1 MPRQGRQPRLTA
13 PQTSS
18 STQTRRSKKS
28 RPASTSKTNSATTST
43 NALDVYSYEPG
54 QKRAR
59 GDVDP
64 AAKAKAGATD
74 NKKRSAKHSAARK
87 RTRNDDDDQA
97 EADSDSEMDDDEMMG
112 FYGDGIVE
120 FTGVKP
126 ANLKMGI
133 DSDDDG
139 HANDSAQ
146 DDDEDEDID
155 SDEAAGTDDDE
166 PLARKEQTRKP
177 KTQRKTEKAVQFD
190 INLDEDAAHSR
201 DGSDEEDEDED
212 EDGEG
217 FVDASEMLDMGAEY
231 SDEDESEDEEENHE
245 QQGQGDEVTSDS
257 DLDDEDEGDLDR
269 LADFVNGLDGK
280 KRKSDNQE
288 QDGGNKRKR
297 VVLKERTEAIPEGE
311 FVAVG
316 ARDAATDKVNLD
328 DLLGSFADSK
338 DPRLAS
344 LRKTLKPLAP
354 QSGSSLNATP
364 STSKSHLKAAG
375 PIAAPLPARLQDK
388 IDREAAYNQTK
399 EEVDKWNDT
408 VRRMKGESGLGNEGA
423 RHERLS
429 LPLMGGAGDVH
440 RDPNANDWSA
450 KFKPTNDLE
459 SSIQSLLESSQMS
472 QAALRKQEKQALATL
487 NPEDLAKRQA
497 ELRKQRD
504 LMYQAERK
512 ARRVA
517 KIKSKTYRRIHRKN
531 RDKDGVEGGMSLE
544 DLAELD
550 KIDGG
555 DRVAEEKARLE
566 ILRARERAT
575 LKHSSKGGRWSRT
588 DIGGLD
594 GLDEERNAAVRDM
607 VAKGEQL
614 RRRIAGVDSDEE
626 RDEFDSDDSEEDDED
641 ADVNQIK
648 LTAFDELKSLEEK
661 EAALKA
667 SQPKAKGVMGMKFMQ
682 DALRR
687 NEARANAQA
696 DELRRTLEGLDEQGN
711 AAGDDDDEAPTAMS
725 EQVGGNLGRMVFGPS
740 AGSTKAPSAG
750 SEDDDEPQQQR
761 SFSKPHT
768 SKPSSSLEVATTKP
782 AKRSPLS
789 ASAQPAED
797 VNPWLA
803 LADEDQMSKLS
814 RKANKAAVTKDA
826 RDADKVANKVS
837 RHKAKQDDARMAER
851 EDAQV
856 DIDPSVVMSL
866 PQKAADKPQINERAA
881 SRKHL
886 ASAQVVDDDSGDDD
900 VEGDQ
905 DIEQDED
912 EIDAQRGKGKA
923 AIQQRELVAKA
934 FAGDNV
940 LEDFEEEK
948 RRIVA
953 HDAPQEEDAT
963 LPGWGSWAGKGV
975 KKPKKNAKKFI
986 KKTAGVDPTTRKD
999 ASLNHVIISERK
1011 DKKAQ
1016 KYMLKD
1022 LPFPYTSAA
1031 QHEHKLR
1038 TPMGPEW
1045 STSTI
1050 LRDQTMP
1057 SVLVKPGVTI
1067 RPVDRKI

>member
-1 MPRQGRQPRLTA
+1 MARQGRQPRQNA

-18 STQTRRSKKS
+18 AASSERARRPPKK
-28 RPASTSKTNSATTST
+28 ATHAAAQERADT
-43 NALDVYSYEPG
+43 LDVYSYEPR
-54 QKRAR
+54 QNKAR

-64 AAKAKAGATD
+64 AAKAKANAADRSTRA
-74 NKKRSAKHSAARK
+74 NKARK
-87 RTRNDDDDQA
+87 RTRKGDEDGDGDHIDDD
-97 EADSDSEMDDDEMMG
+97 DSEMDDDELMG

-133 DSDDDG
+133 DSEDDADD
-139 HANDSAQ
+139 NDRN
-146 DDDEDEDID
+146 DDTDDEEIN
-155 SDEAAGTDDDE
+155 SDDAAGSDDDE
-166 PLARKEQTRKP
+166 PLARKEHVRKP
-177 KTQRKTEKAVQFD
+177 KKATKAVQFD
-190 INLDEDAAHSR
+190 INLDEDAAE
-201 DGSDEEDEDED
+201 DLSDDEDEDEDED

-231 SDEDESEDEEENHE
+231 SEDDDDDENEAQRSAQRDEM
-245 QQGQGDEVTSDS
+245 SDS
-257 DLDDEDEGDLDR
+257 DATEDEQGDLEK
-269 LADFVNGLDGK
+269 LTAFVDGLDGK
-280 KRKSDNQE
+280 KRKLDDQE
-288 QDGGNKRKR
+288 RDGGGKRKR

-316 ARDAATDKVNLD
+316 SRDTATDKVNLD

-354 QSGSSLNATP
+354 ASNSALSAKPT
-364 STSKSHLKAAG
+364 TVKSHLKSTG

-388 IDREAAYNQTK
+388 VDREAAYNQTK
-399 EEVDKWNDT
+399 QEVDKWNET
-408 VRRMKGESGLGNEGA
+408 VRRMKGESGLGSEGA

-429 LPLMGGAGDVH
+429 LPLVGGAGDVH
-440 RDPNANDWSA
+440 RDANANDWSA
-450 KFKPTNDLE
+450 KFTPTNDLE
-459 SSIQSLLESSQMS
+459 ASIQSLLESSQMS
-472 QAALRKQEKQALATL
+472 QSALRKQEKQALATL
-487 NPEDLAKRQA
+487 KPEDLAKRQA

-517 KIKSKTYRRIHRKN
+517 KIKSKTYRKIHRKR
-531 RDKDGVEGGMSLE
+531 RDKDGVEGGLSLE

-555 DRVAEEKARLE
+555 DRVSEEKARLE
-566 ILRARERAT
+566 ILRAKERAT

-614 RRRIAGVDSDEE
+614 RRRIAGVDSDE
-626 RDEFDSDDSEEDDED
+626 DQNEFDEDDESD
-641 ADVNQIK
+641 DDDDCADIDQIK
-648 LTAFDELKSLEEK
+648 QSAFDELKSLEEK
-661 EAALKA
+661 EAAINAAQSK
-667 SQPKAKGVMGMKFMQ
+667 SKGVMGMKFMQ
-682 DALRR
+682 DALKR

-696 DELRRTLEGLDEQGN
+696 DELRRTLEGMDDEGN
-711 AAGDDDDEAPTAMS
+711 DPDDDDAEAPVAVS
-725 EQVGGNLGRMVFGPS
+725 EQVGGNLGRMVFGPT
-740 AGSTKAPSAG
+740 AGSTKQTGVNS
-750 SEDDDEPQQQR
+750 DDEQIQPSGQ
-761 SFSKPHT
+761 PHVT
-768 SKPSSSLEVATTKP
+768 KLSSSLNVVTGQSV
-782 AKRSPLS
+782 KRSSLS
-789 ASAQPAED
+789 APTRSVED

-803 LADEDQMSKLS
+803 LADEDQVSKLS

-837 RHKAKQDDARMAER
+837 RHKSKQDDARIAEK

-856 DIDPSVVMSL
+856 DIDPTNVMSL
-866 PQKAADKPQINERAA
+866 PQKAVDKPQINQKLPQTAGKGRRQPSSHVAG
-881 SRKHL
+881 
-886 ASAQVVDDDSGDDD
+886 DDSGDDD
-900 VEGDQ
+900 IEGDH
-905 DIEQDED
+905 DIEQDDE

-923 AIQQRELVAKA
+923 AIRQRELVAKA

-948 RRIVA
+948 RRIIA

-975 KKPKKNAKKFI
+975 KKPKKTAKKFI
-986 KKTAGVDPTTRKD
+986 KTTAGIDPTIRKD